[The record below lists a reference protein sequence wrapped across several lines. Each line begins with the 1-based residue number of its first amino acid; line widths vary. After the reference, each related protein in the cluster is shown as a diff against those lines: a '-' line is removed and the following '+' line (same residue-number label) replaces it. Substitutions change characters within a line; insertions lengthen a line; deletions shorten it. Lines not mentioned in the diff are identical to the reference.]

1 VDSVGV
7 LIFFAIVGAFICAKA
22 RVAAGAVVFSLVA
35 ILLFIATPAGA
46 GLPQAVGEFLS
57 AVDRAATPA
66 LTGQQGADQPAV
78 QSGEGKPAEGS
89 RAVG

>member
-1 VDSVGV
+1 MESVGV

-35 ILLFIATPAGA
+35 IVLFIATPVGA
-46 GLPQAVGEFLS
+46 GLPQVVSEFLT
-57 AVDRAATPA
+57 AVSEAAGPV
-66 LTGQQGADQPAV
+66 L
-78 QSGEGKPAEGS
+78 SEEPAEGS